1 MRVLV
6 LHGPNL
12 NLLGQREPEVYGHQT
27 LEQVQEAMK
36 VVGEELEVELEHHE
50 SQDEGALV
58 ARIQTASAKGFSGL
72 VLNAG
77 GFTHTSVAVRDALR
91 ATGVAFV
98 EVHVSNPMA
107 RESFR
112 HRSLLSDLA
121 IGVISG
127 LGVNSYSLGLR
138 GLVAALRDQ

>member
-12 NLLGQREPEVYGHQT
+12 NLLGQREPEVYGHRT
-27 LEQVQEAMK
+27 LAQIEEAMK
-36 VVGEELEVELEHHE
+36 RVGEELTVELEHVQ
-50 SQDEGALV
+50 SQDEGELV
-58 ARIQTASAKGFSGL
+58 TLIQGAAVRGFAGL

-77 GFTHTSVAVRDALR
+77 GFTHTSVAIRDALR
-91 ATGVAFV
+91 ASSVPFV
-98 EVHVSNPMA
+98 EVHVSNPIA

-112 HRSLLSDLA
+112 RRSLLSDLA

-127 LGVNSYSLGLR
+127 LGVHSYSLGLR

>member
-12 NLLGQREPEVYGHQT
+12 NLLGQREPEVYGHHT
-27 LEQVQEAMK
+27 LAQVEEAMK
-36 VVGEELEVELEHHE
+36 RVGEELTVELEHVQ
-50 SQDEGALV
+50 SQDEGELV
-58 ARIQTASAKGFSGL
+58 TLIQGATVRGFAGL

-77 GFTHTSVAVRDALR
+77 GFTHTSVAIRDALR
-91 ATGVAFV
+91 ASRVPFV
-98 EVHVSNPMA
+98 EVHVSNPIA

-112 HRSLLSDLA
+112 RRSLLSDLA

-127 LGVNSYSLGLR
+127 LGVQSYSLGLR